1 MFEKIYIFP
10 FMTKSKVFSGTI
22 WSAVQ
27 RFGTMAI
34 SFVANMILARL
45 LTPDDFGTVGMLLF
59 FVAIANTFVDSG
71 FGSALIQKKEPS
83 ANDYSTVFITNL
95 ILSVILYV
103 VLFFAAPLIAS
114 FYKIPILCSI
124 LRVEGLVLLINA
136 MTIVHQTI
144 LRKRFQFKKL
154 SIANLGG
161 TFVGTII
168 GICFAYYGYGV
179 WSLVYRLLAVSLV
192 TTVLLWILND
202 WSPSFKFSITS
213 FKELFGFGGFIL
225 LSSIITTIGNN
236 IQTLIIGKFFQ
247 PSSLGHYT
255 QAKQLRDVSSMSIS
269 AIVSQVIYTNFSEI
283 QNDVYRLG
291 RHLLLSVSI
300 MSFLVTPLMGLF
312 ILISEPLIILLYS
325 DTWLQAIPYFKVLC
339 IGGIFLSLQDV
350 NYYLVAAVGKSKIIF
365 YANSIQVLFSI
376 LSMIV
381 GSMLWNM
388 MGLMWAMVFSSFL
401 FYCVYA
407 LIASK
412 QSDTNVLD
420 QLKLLGRHIIQS
432 VISYVISYI
441 ILNNIHTS
449 NFVVVLTGVVV
460 YITIYLILA
469 FVTKSDVLKYLI
481 SIVKKV

>member
-1 MFEKIYIFP
+1 
-10 FMTKSKVFSGTI
+10 MTKSKVFSGTI

-34 SFVANMILARL
+34 SFIANMILARL

-59 FVAIANTFVDSG
+59 FVAIANTFIDSG
-71 FGSALIQKKEPS
+71 FGSALIQKKDPS
-83 ANDYSTVFITNL
+83 ASDYSTVFIINL
-95 ILSVILYV
+95 ISSVILYV
-103 VLFFAAPLIAS
+103 ILFLVAPLIAL

-144 LRKRFQFKKL
+144 LRKKFQFKKL
-154 SIANLGG
+154 SIANLIG

-179 WSLVYRLLAVSLV
+179 WSLVYRLLSISLV
-192 TTVLLWILND
+192 TTVLLWVLND
-202 WSPSFKFSITS
+202 WIPSFKFSFAS

-236 IQTLIIGKFFQ
+236 IQTLIIGKLFQ

-283 QNDVYRLG
+283 QNDIDRLG

-300 MSFLVTPLMGLF
+300 MSFIVTPLMGLF

-325 DTWLQAIPYFKVLC
+325 DTWLQAIPYFKILC
-339 IGGIFLSLQDV
+339 IGGVFLSLQDV
-350 NYYLVAAVGKSKIIF
+350 NYYLIAAVGKSKVIF

-381 GSMLWNM
+381 GSILWKM
-388 MGLMWAMVFSSFL
+388 MGLMWAMVISSFL

-407 LIASK
+407 VIASK
-412 QSDTNVLD
+412 QSGTNIWD
-420 QLKLLGRHIIQS
+420 QFNLLGKHIIQS
-432 VISYVISYI
+432 IVSYVISYI
-441 ILNNIHTS
+441 ILNNIHAS
-449 NFVVVLTGVVV
+449 NFVYVLIGVLV
-460 YITIYLILA
+460 YMTIYLISA

-481 SIVKKV
+481 SIVKKI

>member
-1 MFEKIYIFP
+1 
-10 FMTKSKVFSGTI
+10 MTKSKVFSGTI

-154 SIANLGG
+154 SIANLVG